1 MQCCER
7 GIFDQNTLSRI
18 RRLFEVLKEIYGE
31 IEWWKGSE
39 FEICIGAV
47 LAPQTKWTKVEEALE
62 NLKKNGLLEPES
74 LSKADVEKVR
84 ELIRPVN
91 FNRQKAERIISFAEF
106 YIKNRDVIKRLPL
119 EEARKLLLQLKGV
132 GDETA
137 DSILLYAFNRPSFVI
152 DAYTIRI
159 LECLRINAKRY
170 REAKKL
176 FEEAIDAD
184 VRQYQLLH
192 ALIDEYAKQYCNK
205 KMCSECRIKS
215 I

>member
-1 MQCCER
+1 MQRCEQNT
-7 GIFDQNTLSRI
+7 FDQNTLTRI
-18 RRLFEVLKEIYGE
+18 KKLFEVLKDIYGE
-31 IEWWKGSE
+31 IEWWRGNE
-39 FEICIGAV
+39 FEICIGAI

-62 NLKKNGLLEPES
+62 NLKRNGLLEPEA
-74 LSKADVEKVR
+74 LSKADIERVR
-84 ELIRPVN
+84 ELIKPVN
-91 FNRQKAERIISFAEF
+91 FNRQKAERIISFAKF
-106 YIKNRDVIKRLPL
+106 YIKNRDAIMQLPL
-119 EEARKLLLQLKGV
+119 KEARKLLLQLKGV

-159 LECLRINAKRY
+159 LECLKINTKRY

-184 VRQYQLLH
+184 VKQYQLFH

-205 KMCSECRIKS
+205 KKCDECRIKL

>member
-1 MQCCER
+1 
-7 GIFDQNTLSRI
+7 
-18 RRLFEVLKEIYGE
+18 LKEIYGE
-31 IEWWKGSE
+31 IEWWKGNE

-47 LAPQTKWTKVEEALE
+47 LAPQTKWVKVEEALN
-62 NLKKNGLLEPES
+62 NLKKNGLLEPDA
-74 LSKADVEKVR
+74 LSKADAEKVR
-84 ELIRPVN
+84 KLIKPVN

-106 YIKNRDVIKRLPL
+106 YKHNRDAIRKLPL

-132 GDETA
+132 GEETA

-152 DAYTIRI
+152 DAYTMKI
-159 LECLRINAKRY
+159 LECMGINAKRY
-170 REAKKL
+170 REAKRM

-184 VRQYQLLH
+184 AKQYQLLH

-205 KMCSECRIKS
+205 KMCNECRIKL